1 MNAMFLA
8 MKIYAKYF
16 KSMNE
21 QKMKPI
27 KIVRNLYGSNLWLNT
42 EIYPREIKWMWPLIS
57 LLIPKRR
64 YAEMLGEC

>member
-21 QKMKPI
+21 QRMKPI
-27 KIVRNLYGSNLWLNT
+27 KIVRNLYDSNL
-42 EIYPREIKWMWPLIS
+42 
-57 LLIPKRR
+57 
-64 YAEMLGEC
+64 

>member
-21 QKMKPI
+21 QRMKPI
-27 KIVRNLYGSNLWLNT
+27 KIVRNLYGSNLWSNT
-42 EIYPREIKWMWPLIS
+42 EIDPTAIRQTWPQIP
-57 LLIPKRR
+57 LLIPERR
-64 YAEMLGEC
+64 YDDMLGGC